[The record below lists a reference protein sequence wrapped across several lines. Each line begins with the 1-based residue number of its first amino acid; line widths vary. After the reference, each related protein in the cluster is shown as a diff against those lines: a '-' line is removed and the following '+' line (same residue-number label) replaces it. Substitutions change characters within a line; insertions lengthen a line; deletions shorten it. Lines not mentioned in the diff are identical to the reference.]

1 MREVNLEK
9 ILALEMG
16 VPHWSAKRFLEDGTL
31 LDWFPGEL
39 IAVSQGVQQFT
50 PMFSTTLISFMKPN
64 KIEMETGLEIGTNLI
79 EKVRK
84 SGHVPNDLSDKLE

>member
-9 ILALEMG
+9 ILALETE
-16 VPHWSAKRFLEDGTL
+16 VPHWSVKRFLEDGTL

-39 IAVSQGVQQFT
+39 IAVSRGVQQFT

-64 KIEMETGLEIGTNLI
+64 KIELETGLEIGTNLI

-84 SGHVPNDLSDKLE
+84 SGHVPNDYMTS